1 MDSNQEQLV
10 LHSTPESRELFFEGW
25 EPSNKNALILGRQT
39 GKTYSTRQLM
49 KNMVDTKGQQTV
61 SLTRIAK
68 ELGVEPLTQQEISQ
82 LIEDRK

>member
-1 MDSNQEQLV
+1 MDSNQEQALV
-10 LHSTPESRELFFEGW
+10 LYSTPESRELFFKGW
-25 EPSNKNALILGRQT
+25 EPVDTPKPTR
-39 GKTYSTRQLM
+39 RQLL

-68 ELGVEPLTQQEISQ
+68 ELGVEPLTQQEITQ

>member
-1 MDSNQEQLV
+1 
-10 LHSTPESRELFFEGW
+10 
-25 EPSNKNALILGRQT
+25 
-39 GKTYSTRQLM
+39 M

-82 LIEDRK
+82 LIEDRKQ